1 MKRKLL
7 AVLLAIVATVSLT
20 VFGVTA
26 FADDTPEVT
35 YKHVS
40 AVNMDT
46 MWKAVGIQIGD
57 STHAGN
63 QVDVSLS
70 LIHI

>member
-26 FADDTPEVT
+26 FADDTPAPKNEIT
-35 YKHVS
+35 
-40 AVNMDT
+40 AVDYEN
-46 MWKAVGIQIGD
+46 I
-57 STHAGN
+57 AGSSEW
-63 QVDVSLS
+63 DLP
-70 LIHI
+70 